1 MSESKKDTHTKAS
14 VGMYFMLDK
23 DNLAIRV
30 SDSCKR
36 ELYTYQC
43 VNSVQYYFL
52 KFAIKKSKT
61 SKQVLDLLK
70 PIA

>member
-1 MSESKKDTHTKAS
+1 
-14 VGMYFMLDK
+14 MLDK